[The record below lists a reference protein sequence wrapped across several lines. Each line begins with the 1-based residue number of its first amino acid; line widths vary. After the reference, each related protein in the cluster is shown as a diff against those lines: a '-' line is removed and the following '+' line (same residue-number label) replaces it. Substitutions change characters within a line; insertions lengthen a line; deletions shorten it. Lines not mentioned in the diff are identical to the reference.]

1 MVSHKYERVFRDLLA
16 FDLLWGIC
24 ILITY
29 CKGSLKRAT
38 LRIKERSEEGRTDGQ
53 RQLVKP

>member
-1 MVSHKYERVFRDLLA
+1 MVSHKYEGVFRDLLA

-24 ILITY
+24 IHTY